1 MDIDINQAKISVGDK
16 YKIFVDGQQTHNA
29 SRQLFRFLPV
39 VNLYTLG
46 DDRPRMTIAKKLSW
60 FKAKYDITRWDDN
73 ILLFRT
79 ISFWKPQYR
88 CQVGADTYML
98 YGHKGRKYSIYK
110 NDVQIA
116 WWDKEAVSWFAG
128 DNYKIIADR
137 DADIDLLISF
147 CLIIDNFRSDDHDGK
162 ALTIDVGNIGFQV
175 RKFDP
180 SWQPK

>member
-1 MDIDINQAKISVGDK
+1 MYKKKFLYFGNPFVG
-16 YKIFVDGQQTHNA
+16 GQQTHNA

-98 YGHKGRKYSIYK
+98 
-110 NDVQIA
+110 
-116 WWDKEAVSWFAG
+116 
-128 DNYKIIADR
+128 
-137 DADIDLLISF
+137 
-147 CLIIDNFRSDDHDGK
+147 
-162 ALTIDVGNIGFQV
+162 
-175 RKFDP
+175 
-180 SWQPK
+180 